1 MDLIWPIFLLLL
13 VLIPL
18 TFLAYVWVLRRRRR
32 FAVHYSSLSLIREAM
47 SGSSRWR
54 RHLPFLLLLLALTG
68 LIIGLAR
75 PTFTRNVTSKEA
87 TIILAL
93 DVSLSM
99 CASDISPNRLTV
111 AQEAAESFILNQDPD
126 TQIGLVAFA
135 GFAELIVPP
144 TTDREAPLGALRNL
158 VPARRTAIGS
168 AILRSIDAISEVNG
182 AVAPVDLF
190 IRPDDSLATTAPDGL
205 YQPEIIVLL
214 TDGASNRGALPLDAA
229 RIAVDRGI
237 RVYTIGFGTSQVT
250 TFNCTREQLS
260 GINFRS
266 DFRRSVFEGNFARRF
281 RLALDEDTRT
291 H

>member
-1 MDLIWPIFLLLL
+1 MGLIWPIFLLLL

-158 VPARRTAIGS
+158 VRHVV
-168 AILRSIDAISEVNG
+168 LRS
-182 AVAPVDLF
+182 
-190 IRPDDSLATTAPDGL
+190 
-205 YQPEIIVLL
+205 
-214 TDGASNRGALPLDAA
+214 AA
-229 RIAVDRGI
+229 RSCAPSMLSLKSMGRWRQWICSSGRMIA
-237 RVYTIGFGTSQVT
+237 
-250 TFNCTREQLS
+250 
-260 GINFRS
+260 
-266 DFRRSVFEGNFARRF
+266 
-281 RLALDEDTRT
+281 
-291 H
+291 